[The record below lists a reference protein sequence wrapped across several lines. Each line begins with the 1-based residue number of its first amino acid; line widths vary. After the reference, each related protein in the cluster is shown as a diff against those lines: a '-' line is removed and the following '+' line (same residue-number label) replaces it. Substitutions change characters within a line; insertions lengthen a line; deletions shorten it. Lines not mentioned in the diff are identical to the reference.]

1 MLTFTSYD
9 DLSKLSP
16 EDPARPIV
24 QQQLKSLITEA
35 NHAGQEYDPNHDGY
49 VMLAD
54 RKDLNIKLDLFDPPR
69 KLEDVF
75 WEGSHIDRDF
85 FVAVFVPNNQF
96 TLVCVIENSDYLPP
110 DLRRALCACLVPE
123 SN

>member
-16 EDPARPIV
+16 EDPSRPIV
-24 QQQLKSLITEA
+24 QRQLKSLITEA
-35 NHAGQEYDPNHDGY
+35 NHAGQEYHPNHDGY
-49 VMLAD
+49 VVLVD
-54 RKDLNIKLDLFDPPR
+54 RNDFDIKLDLFDPPR

-75 WEGSHIDRDF
+75 WEGTHLDRDF

-96 TLVCVIENSDYLPP
+96 TLVCVIENADWLPTN
-110 DLRRALCACLVPE
+110 LRRALCACLVPE
-123 SN
+123 SI